1 MPENGGSRWFALS
14 VLSAATLMVVLDGS
28 VVTVALP
35 WIQRDLGFSQAGLAW
50 VVNAYLIAFAGS
62 LLLSGRLG
70 DLLGRRRVFLAGM
83 VVFTAASLLC
93 GIAADRTALVVFR
106 FLQGAGGAMASAVVL
121 GMIVTLFPEPRAQA
135 KAIGVYSFVQAGGS
149 SIGLIAGGVL
159 TQGLSWNWAFFV
171 NLPIGVAAI
180 ALTWRL
186 VAADRGPGLREGADL
201 AGAGL
206 VTGGLMLLVY
216 TIVQAEEHSWGSARS
231 IGLLV
236 FSLVLLAG
244 FVLRQAKAAKPL
256 LPLRVFRVR
265 AVAGANLVM
274 VLMVAGLFGFQFITA
289 LYLQRVLELDALWTG
304 LAFLPAPVTIAVF
317 SLGFAARLAERFGA
331 RHVLTGGLVLVALSL
346 AWLARVPEA
355 GLYTVDVLPVLV
367 MMGAGFG
374 SAMPAL
380 MGLAMSGAT
389 ASDSGIASGLINTT
403 QQVGAAMGTAV
414 LATAAT
420 THSAEL
426 LSTGVAEKTAL
437 TEGFQLSYGLSAGFV
452 ALAAVT
458 AAVFLRRSAERVHA
472 VR

>member
-70 DLLGRRRVFLAGM
+70 DLLGRRRVFLLGM
-83 VVFTAASLLC
+83 VVFTVASLLC

-121 GMIVTLFPEPRAQA
+121 GMIVTLFPEPREQA

-159 TQGLSWNWAFFV
+159 TQGLSWNWAFFI
-171 NLPIGVAAI
+171 NLPIGVVAI

-216 TIVQAEEHSWGSARS
+216 TIVQAEEHSWSSARS
-231 IGLLV
+231 IGLLA

-289 LYLQRVLELDALWTG
+289 LYLQRVLGLDALWTG

-355 GLYTVDVLPVLV
+355 GVYTVDVLPVLV
-367 MMGAGFG
+367 LMGAGFG

-389 ASDSGIASGLINTT
+389 ARDSGIASGLINTT

-426 LSTGVAEKTAL
+426 IGAGVTEKTAL

>member
-1 MPENGGSRWFALS
+1 MPATARWFALS

-70 DLLGRRRVFLAGM
+70 DLLGRRRIFLIGM
-83 VVFTAASLLC
+83 VVFTVASLLC

-121 GMIVTLFPEPRAQA
+121 GMIVTLFPEPREQA

-171 NLPIGVAAI
+171 NLPIGVVAI

-201 AGAGL
+201 TGAGL

-216 TIVQAEEHSWGSARS
+216 TIVQAEEHSWGSVRS
-231 IGLLV
+231 LGLLA
-236 FSLVLLAG
+236 FSLALLAA

-256 LPLRVFRVR
+256 LPLRLFRVR

-289 LYLQRVLELDALWTG
+289 LYLQRVLGLDALWTG
-304 LAFLPAPVTIAVF
+304 LAFLPSPVTIAVF

-331 RHVLTGGLVLVALSL
+331 RHVLTGGLLLVALSL
-346 AWLARVPEA
+346 AWLARVPET

-367 MMGAGFG
+367 LMGAGFG

-403 QQVGAAMGTAV
+403 QQVGAAIGTAV

-426 LSTGVAEKTAL
+426 LRAGVAEKTAL

>member
-1 MPENGGSRWFALS
+1 MPGNGGSRWFALS

-28 VVTVALP
+28 VVTIALP

-62 LLLSGRLG
+62 LMLAGRLG
-70 DLLGRRRVFLAGM
+70 DLAGRRRVFLLGM
-83 VVFTAASLLC
+83 VVFTVASLLC
-93 GIAADRTALVVFR
+93 GIAADRTALVAFR
-106 FLQGAGGAMASAVVL
+106 FLQGVGGAMASAVVL
-121 GMIVTLFPEPRAQA
+121 GMIVTLFPEPRERA
-135 KAIGVYSFVQAGGS
+135 KAIGVYSFVQAGGA

-159 TQGLSWNWAFFV
+159 TQGLSWNWAFLV

-186 VAADRGPGLREGADL
+186 VAADRGLGVREGADL

-216 TIVQAEEHSWGSARS
+216 TIVQAEEHSWDSARS
-231 IGLLV
+231 LGLLA
-236 FSLVLLAG
+236 FSLALLAG
-244 FVLRQAKAAKPL
+244 FVVRQAKAAKPL
-256 LPLRVFRVR
+256 LPLRLFRAR
-265 AVAGANLVM
+265 AVSGANLVM

-331 RHVLTGGLVLVALSL
+331 RHVLVGGLVLVAISL
-346 AWLARVPEA
+346 AWLARVPEN
-355 GLYTVDVLPVLV
+355 GQYTVDVLPVLV
-367 MMGAGFG
+367 LMGAGFG
-374 SAMPAL
+374 TAMPAL
-380 MGLAMSGAT
+380 MGQAMSGAT
-389 ASDSGIASGLINTT
+389 EGDSGIASGLINTT

-420 THSAEL
+420 THSAGL
-426 LSTGVAEKTAL
+426 LDAGLPEKTAL
-437 TEGFQLSYGLSAGFV
+437 TAGFQLSYGLSAGFV

-458 AAVFLRRSAERVHA
+458 AAVFFRRSAERVHA
-472 VR
+472 AR